1 MSRFEQYEVWQLQ
14 GERWEQAGAFAD
26 LEVASAM
33 AGARQKRVR
42 VMRVSYENGNPAR
55 QEVLAEV
62 GSTRKQP

>member
-1 MSRFEQYEVWQLQ
+1 MSRFEQYEVWELH
-14 GERWEQAGAFAD
+14 GERWEQAGSFVD

-33 AGARQKRVR
+33 AGARQNRVR
-42 VMRVSYENGNPAR
+42 VMRVAYENGKPPR